1 MELSAGETVMNLLM
15 KSKKGAGFLE
25 VNYVFTALLFFFIFG
40 LMMNQVIPESEST
53 ERSFSEFID
62 DLVDELGLVTG
73 YVAGTIFGIG
83 NLIFSVFGVSLIN
96 SFDVLPVWFNSFL
109 SLYSTFVVVFLTGWT
124 VSWVR
129 GLIPTT

>member
-1 MELSAGETVMNLLM
+1 MNLLM

-40 LMMNQVIPESEST
+40 IMMNQVIPEAESS

-73 YVAGTIFGIG
+73 YIAGTIFGIG

>member
-1 MELSAGETVMNLLM
+1 MR
-15 KSKKGAGFLE
+15 SKKGAGFLE
-25 VNYVFTALLFFFIFG
+25 VNYVFTALFFFFIFG
-40 LMMNQVIPESEST
+40 IMMNQVIPESELS
-53 ERSFSEFID
+53 ERSFSEFMD
-62 DLVDELGLVTG
+62 NLVDELGLVTG
-73 YVAGTIFGIG
+73 YIAGTIFGIG